1 MNKSK
6 RDRAL
11 VERCKRGDRRA
22 LEQLVKHYEK
32 PIYNAAIRIL
42 GNPDDAA
49 DATQATFLKAFMRI
63 EQFDPAYNFFS
74 WIYRIVINESLDQ
87 SKYGKRQQPLDG
99 SEIAASRGPEARA
112 EADNLFREVQDEL
125 MKLKTKYRVVIML
138 RHFADCNYGQISEV
152 LQIPEKL
159 VKSRLYSARQ
169 LMRASLLARG
179 VH

>member
-32 PIYNAAIRIL
+32 PIYNAAMRIL

-74 WIYRIVINESLDQ
+74 WIYRIVINESLDK

-99 SEIAASRGPEARA
+99 SETAASRGPEARA
-112 EADNLFREVQDEL
+112 EADNLFGEVQDEL

-138 RHFADCNYGQISEV
+138 RHFADCNYDQISEV

>member
-1 MNKSK
+1 MSKSK

-87 SKYGKRQQPLDG
+87 SKYGKRQRPLDG
-99 SEIAASRGPEARA
+99 TEIAACRGPQARA